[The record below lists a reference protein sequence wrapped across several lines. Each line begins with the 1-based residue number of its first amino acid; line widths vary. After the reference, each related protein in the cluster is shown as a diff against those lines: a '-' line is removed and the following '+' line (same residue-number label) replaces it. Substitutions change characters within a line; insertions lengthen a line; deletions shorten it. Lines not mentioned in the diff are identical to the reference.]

1 MTKGVRHWCA
11 NMPYTVQR
19 FAAWG
24 KDVRPLILAGALLM
38 SLMLVAPLWSAPPET
53 IDASLSDA
61 AERTEGMPRYGIV
74 TKMSNL
80 RASPSMEG
88 AVVAIAKNGTPVEIL
103 IENERWYHV
112 RNKEGLEAWIY
123 KSLVL
128 VEPEP
133 PDSAT
138 PTSTAS
144 TPPHSPEV
152 PLASDAQPETAA
164 DSSPQ
169 TIQVPQD
176 SDVLPFLAVDESTR
190 PPEATASRGVMEAI
204 LPYVPGLSGYVIIGL
219 VVVLVL
225 SIALQLRA
233 SRQLSRAMREMGQI
247 LDIVEEIYAEGTLPR
262 PSNSQV
268 LTPPQLA
275 EAPTNLP
282 QHLMMAFT
290 PVEGVVL
297 EAMSDQREV
306 QEGEL
311 GKVLEEKGFAG
322 VLIKAV
328 IGDIV
333 RKTGTVGLPWV
344 EVRYV
349 QGRYSYRLRPEA
361 LSSLDV
367 QRSES

>member
-1 MTKGVRHWCA
+1 MAKSVGLCCA
-11 NMPYTVQR
+11 NMLYTVQR

-24 KDVRPLILAGALLM
+24 KDARPLILAGALLT
-38 SLMLVAPLWSAPPET
+38 SLTLVTSLWSAAAET
-53 IDASLSDA
+53 TAASLSDV
-61 AERTEGMPRYGIV
+61 AERTGGLPRYGTV

-80 RASPSMEG
+80 RASPSMQG
-88 AVVAIAKNGTPVEIL
+88 AIVAIARDGMAVEVL
-103 IENERWYHV
+103 SEHERWYHV

-128 VEPEP
+128 IEPE
-133 PDSAT
+133 SREGATAT
-138 PTSTAS
+138 PSAS

-152 PLASDAQPETAA
+152 ALAPTAQPDIAA
-164 DSSPQ
+164 ESSPQ

-176 SDVLPFLAVDESTR
+176 SDLLPLLAVDESTR
-190 PPEATASRGVMEAI
+190 PSGATESGGVIEAI
-204 LPYVPGLSGYVIIGL
+204 LPYVPGLSGYLIIGL

-233 SRQLSRAMREMGQI
+233 SRQLSRAMQEMGQI
-247 LDIVEEIYAEGTLPR
+247 LDIVEEIYADGTR
-262 PSNSQV
+262 PQPSGSQA
-268 LTPPQLA
+268 PAPAPLA
-275 EAPTNLP
+275 EAPTSLP

-290 PVEGVVL
+290 PVEGAVL
-297 EAMSDQREV
+297 AALSDQQEV

-311 GKVLEEKGFAG
+311 GKILEEKGFAA

-349 QGRYSYRLRPEA
+349 QGRYSYRLRTEA
-361 LSSLDV
+361 LSSPDV
-367 QRSES
+367 QHSES